1 MDTKLADY
9 DECVHAAEQLGF
21 TNHYPGEGNWTN
33 TATGCTADD
42 NYIYFNT
49 NENGKHEFDTT
60 QLKTICRKKATGT
73 FSFYN
78 IMKIEITND
87 FIPRY
92 ISVTFTTYLS
102 F

>member
-1 MDTKLADY
+1 METKLADY

-42 NYIYFNT
+42 LYSYINFNT

-73 FSFYN
+73 FLFYY
-78 IMKIEITND
+78 IIKIEF
-87 FIPRY
+87 FIY
-92 ISVTFTTYLS
+92 NFYDKCYKSE
-102 F
+102 